1 MSIIRTHKR
10 VQAAKT
16 TGLLHKN
23 TLTNHEVIEQMV
35 KDTDLTKEKAEDVL
49 SSLYKIFEKEL
60 SKKKGQISIHGFA
73 KFYHEKFVAG
83 TGLKFK

>member
-10 VQAAKT
+10 VQAAKQV
-16 TGLLHKN
+16 GLLHKN
-23 TLTNHEVIEQMV
+23 TLTNYEVIEQMI
-35 KDTDLTKEKAEDVL
+35 KDTGLSKSEAEDVL
-49 SSLYKIFEKEL
+49 YALYKIFEKEL
-60 SKKKGQISIHGFA
+60 SKKSGEISIHGFA

>member
-16 TGLLHKN
+16 IGLLHKN

-35 KDTDLTKEKAEDVL
+35 KDTGLTKEKAGDVL
-49 SSLYKIFEKEL
+49 SSLYKML
-60 SKKKGQISIHGFA
+60 SKKKCEVAIHGFG
-73 KFYHEKFVAG
+73 KFCWKRNVLCFVPG
-83 TGLKFK
+83 VKLKGL